1 MNKMDEQARK
11 PWEQQPDEPDFWF
24 TRFEMYKRLGPERTL
39 RLLAGTLNG
48 IDGKNRTLGGSLSLS
63 SRKYG
68 WQRRAQAWDKAE
80 MLRLSAE
87 DGDRR
92 ERARDRRLEIIEKL
106 MHSVSKVLVTADIGA
121 MSRIEARAWLPV
133 LRLYL
138 KDLLAAERAELGLG
152 TGGGDPE
159 SALGEFRADDFL
171 QASRELAEWSRA
183 QAGGNAVNEKSDET
197 SDETSDA
204 AADAAAEKAL
214 RREMYGM
221 LNEFYTEQ

>member
-1 MNKMDEQARK
+1 
-11 PWEQQPDEPDFWF
+11 
-24 TRFEMYKRLGPERTL
+24 
-39 RLLAGTLNG
+39 
-48 IDGKNRTLGGSLSLS
+48 
-63 SRKYG
+63 
-68 WQRRAQAWDKAE
+68 
-80 MLRLSAE
+80 
-87 DGDRR
+87 
-92 ERARDRRLEIIEKL
+92 
-106 MHSVSKVLVTADIGA
+106 
-121 MSRIEARAWLPV
+121 LPV

-152 TGGGDPE
+152 AGGGDPE

-183 QAGGNAVNEKSDET
+183 QAGGNAVNETTTET

-204 AADAAAEKAL
+204 ASDAAAERAL